1 MTSDASRPYRPRQDP
16 VLQAERRARLLQA
29 TSEVGQK
36 VTSILS
42 LDELLPKTVDIICDA
57 YGFYYAGV
65 FLVDETGRW
74 AILRAGRDDAGAAMV
89 AEGYKLEVGGDSMV
103 GMAIS
108 QHQARIAL
116 DVGEERVH
124 FKNPYLPHTRSEMVL
139 PLLVGDKVLGA
150 VTIQS
155 AEERAFGADDIIS
168 LQTMANYL
176 AIAIGNAHLLQ
187 ELEQAHAE
195 LLRTKTFEA
204 IATATGE
211 AIHWVGNKA
220 APIPGG
226 VRRVREDLCLLL
238 AVFHAL
244 LATPSDAQLRHPLW
258 PAAQV
263 ILEDIPAL
271 NVDVQAL
278 ADDLAALGPEWLEDR
293 GGLESI
299 LEDLNIVEMSA
310 NTILHIK
317 EDLIGPV
324 RRQHVTSV
332 ALPDLLNQTIMGMG
346 LPAGV
351 VRTEFA
357 ADLPPVRGDPRQLD
371 QVFANLIKNAWEA
384 LHGSAQPRIVVTAQ
398 QHAQDPR
405 FVLAQVRDN
414 GPGIPTELLE
424 KIWVSFFTT
433 KGDRGGTGLGLSACM
448 QIVNQSGGKI
458 WIESSQTGVGT
469 TFAVLLR
476 AAEENR

>member
-1 MTSDASRPYRPRQDP
+1 MTSCDSRPYRPRQDP

-65 FLVDETGRW
+65 FLVDETGGW

-226 VRRVREDLCLLL
+226 VHRVREDLDQLL
-238 AVFHAL
+238 AIFHAL
-244 LATPSDAQLRHPLW
+244 LDMPSEAQQRHPLW
-258 PAAQV
+258 PAAQA
-263 ILEDIPAL
+263 IFEGIPAL
-271 NVDVQAL
+271 NVDLKAL
-278 ADDLAALGPEWLEDR
+278 ADDLAALGPEWLEYW

-299 LEDLNIVEMSA
+299 LEDLDIIELSA

-324 RRQHVTSV
+324 RLQHVTSV
-332 ALPDLLNQTIMGMG
+332 TLPDLLNQTIMGMG

-351 VRTEFA
+351 VQTKFA
-357 ADLPPVRGDPRQLD
+357 ADLPPVRGDLRQLD

-384 LHGSAQPRIVVTAQ
+384 LHSSDQPRIVVTAQ
-398 QHAQDPR
+398 YTQDPR
-405 FVLAQVRDN
+405 FVLAQVQDN
-414 GPGIPTELLE
+414 GPGIPAELLD

-448 QIVNQSGGKI
+448 QIVNQTGGKI
-458 WIESSQTGVGT
+458 WIESSQVGVGT
-469 TFAVLLR
+469 TFAVLLPV
-476 AAEENR
+476 AEENP